1 MGATRTG
8 QFVHLDENRQA
19 ALNGVGR
26 AEHDTYLVTEGHDGT
41 LVLTPVPGLTDDH
54 LDLLE
59 RPDVQELLKPGSGLI
74 IEAPVDP
81 TPDSAAVRLACLA
94 LRQAGLWG
102 EPHFAV
108 EVAHPRFAEAV
119 EAAAAACDEQQA
131 LEAALAILDGP
142 EAAESFGLTYR

>member
-19 ALNGVGR
+19 ALNGVGH
-26 AEHDTYLVTEGHDGT
+26 AEHDTYLVTESHDGT

-59 RPDVQELLKPGSGLI
+59 RPDVQELLKPGGGSI
-74 IEAPVDP
+74 IKASVDP
-81 TPDSAAVRLACLA
+81 TPDSAAARLACLA

-102 EPHFAV
+102 EPQFAV

-119 EAAAAACDEQQA
+119 EAAVAACDEQQA

-142 EAAESFGLTYR
+142 EAAESFGLTP